1 MSNIKQLTDS
11 DYAQVS
17 QNGDL
22 VGNMVVIY
30 FYADWCDI
38 CRALEPHLEKVAER
52 NPAVL
57 IAKFNMDESPR
68 TSAEFGIKC
77 LPTLVFL
84 RDGLEV
90 ERIVGA
96 VTERAIENTLKDAL
110 MEVKP
115 IYEDIK
121 KTLGIS
127 FVPNLF
133 QAMGNHPEYLEVTWN
148 QFKVAMGPGELTPRE
163 KELVALAVSA
173 TNHCKYC
180 IGAHTAALRRLGLTE
195 KGLIELMGVV
205 GLFNNLNKFL
215 AGLQVEPDLGA

>member
-77 LPTLVFL
+77 LPALVFL
-84 RDGLEV
+84 RDGIEV
-90 ERIVGA
+90 
-96 VTERAIENTLKDAL
+96 
-110 MEVKP
+110 
-115 IYEDIK
+115 
-121 KTLGIS
+121 
-127 FVPNLF
+127 
-133 QAMGNHPEYLEVTWN
+133 
-148 QFKVAMGPGELTPRE
+148 
-163 KELVALAVSA
+163 
-173 TNHCKYC
+173 
-180 IGAHTAALRRLGLTE
+180 
-195 KGLIELMGVV
+195 
-205 GLFNNLNKFL
+205 
-215 AGLQVEPDLGA
+215 

>member
-96 VTERAIENTLKDAL
+96 VTARAGNRKY
-110 MEVKP
+110 VKRRP
-115 IYEDIK
+115 D
-121 KTLGIS
+121 G
-127 FVPNLF
+127 
-133 QAMGNHPEYLEVTWN
+133 
-148 QFKVAMGPGELTPRE
+148 GET
-163 KELVALAVSA
+163 
-173 TNHCKYC
+173 H
-180 IGAHTAALRRLGLTE
+180 LRRHQENLRHLFRSQPLPSDG
-195 KGLIELMGVV
+195 KSSGVF
-205 GLFNNLNKFL
+205 GSHL
-215 AGLQVEPDLGA
+215 EPVQGRHGAR